1 MQWDASP
8 NAGFS
13 DAEPWLPVEA
23 SYRDRN
29 VEVLRRDPRSI
40 LTLYRCLIELRR
52 AHPGLQIGNARVVS
66 ADDNVL
72 IYERVTDDQRFIVV
86 LNFGVET
93 HPMPRLDAFGT
104 RVLVSTHL
112 DREDNNRISELRPNE
127 GIVFTTEAN

>member
-1 MQWDASP
+1 
-8 NAGFS
+8 
-13 DAEPWLPVEA
+13 
-23 SYRDRN
+23 

-40 LTLYRCLIELRR
+40 LTLYRRLIELRR